1 MSIIVHY
8 SKITL
13 TKIISF
19 MGLFDFLKSA
29 GSKVLTKKN
38 AATVKNKEILKMEK
52 ELAAKQAELLKK
64 QKLVL
69 LKGMVDS
76 TNVKVKGLE
85 LDYNKDKS
93 KVTVYGQVK
102 TQADKEKVILA
113 LGNVGGVGRV
123 DDRISVTKPAP
134 EATFYTVKRG
144 DSLSKIAKKMYG
156 DAKLYK
162 KIFEANQ
169 PMLKDPNM
177 IYPGQSLRIPPKGK

>member
-1 MSIIVHY
+1 
-8 SKITL
+8 
-13 TKIISF
+13 

-38 AATVKNKEILKMEK
+38 ASTVKNREIIKMEK
-52 ELAAKQAELLKK
+52 ELALKQAELLKK

-69 LKGMVDS
+69 LKGMIDT

-85 LDYNKDKS
+85 LDYNKD

-113 LGNVGGVGRV
+113 LGNVGGVARV
-123 DDRISVTKPAP
+123 DDRISVSKPAP

-144 DSLSKIAKKMYG
+144 DSLSKIAKKVYG
-156 DAKLYK
+156 DPKRYK
-162 KIFEANQ
+162 EIFEANK
-169 PMLKDPNM
+169 PMLKNPNM
-177 IYPGQSLRIPPKGK
+177 IFPGQSLRIPPMK

>member
-1 MSIIVHY
+1 
-8 SKITL
+8 
-13 TKIISF
+13 

-38 AATVKNKEILKMEK
+38 ASTVKTKEIIKMEK
-52 ELAAKQAELLKK
+52 ELAAKQAELLQK

-85 LDYNKDKS
+85 LDYTKD

-113 LGNVGGVGRV
+113 LGNVGGVARV
-123 DDRISVTKPAP
+123 DDRISVSKPAP
-134 EATFYTVKRG
+134 AATFYTVKRG
-144 DSLSKIAKKMYG
+144 DSLSKIAKKVYG
-156 DAKLYK
+156 DPKLYK
-162 KIFEANQ
+162 QIFEANQ
-169 PMLKDPNM
+169 PMLKNPNM
-177 IYPGQSLRIPPKGK
+177 IFPGQSLRIPPMK